1 MDIQTKTDDDCYKKL
16 IRMVDTVGGHYSIIL
31 ETKKKKKSSDIMF
44 VEDDTGILFLEDA
57 KDNLCSF
64 KAIRKVHEVNC
75 HKGKE
80 QLISAYRN
88 AGWMS
93 PDLVNM
99 INCVGQRLSCMPEVP
114 EVSGEAKGVSTKS
127 QILQFD
133 CHL

>member
-1 MDIQTKTDDDCYKKL
+1 
-16 IRMVDTVGGHYSIIL
+16 MVDTVGGYHGIIL

-64 KAIRKVHEVNC
+64 KAIRKVNEVNR
-75 HKGKE
+75 HKDKE
-80 QLISAYRN
+80 QLIFAYRN

-99 INCVGQRLSCMPEVP
+99 INHVVYNCCVCQ
-114 EVSGEAKGVSTKS
+114 K
-127 QILQFD
+127 F
-133 CHL
+133 

>member
-1 MDIQTKTDDDCYKKL
+1 MRSDQDCSGKL
-16 IRMVDTVGGHYSIIL
+16 IKIIDTARGHYVIL
-31 ETKKKKKSSDIMF
+31 ETKEKKKSSDVMF
-44 VEDDTGILFLEDA
+44 VEDDSGILFLEDA

-80 QLISAYRN
+80 QLIAAYRN

-99 INCVGQRLSCMPEVP
+99 INRVVNDC
-114 EVSGEAKGVSTKS
+114 GVCQK
-127 QILQFD
+127 F
-133 CHL
+133 